1 MKDSLYLAW
10 RYLVYH
16 RIKTAIL
23 ITSITLI
30 VFLPV
35 GLRVLVRQSADQL
48 TTRAQATPLIVG
60 AKGSPL
66 ELVLNSLYFESDVPA
81 LMKYSE
87 VARID
92 MTRLAQAIPLYVR
105 FRARGHPIVGTTIDY
120 FEFRGLE
127 VVQGTNL
134 TMLGDCVL
142 GARVAEALGVEPGG
156 AVISSPESVFDIAGV
171 YPLKMRV
178 AGILGFSDSPD
189 DHAVFVDIKTAWII
203 EGAGH
208 GHQDLSRSEAVGS
221 VLSRDS
227 ATIVANAAVVQYN
240 EITPDNI
247 DSFHFHGDLG
257 DNNLTAIIAVPSD
270 QRSEALLRGRYES
283 ADDMS
288 QVVPPVTVMD
298 ELLDTILTVQSYVIV
313 AVVVVGLSTL
323 ATATLVF
330 ILSLK
335 LRQREIQ
342 TMIRIGGSRAS
353 IGWIVVSE
361 IVVVLSTSVVLALG
375 LTFITSRFG
384 SAAIRALIL

>member
-35 GLRVLVRQSADQL
+35 GLRVLVSQSADQL
-48 TTRAQATPLIVG
+48 TTRAEATPLIVG

-105 FRARGHPIVGTTIDY
+105 FRARGHPIVGTTIEY

-134 TMLGDCVL
+134 TVLGDCVL

-323 ATATLVF
+323 ATAALVF